1 MDCEGKILLIDFISP
16 NPDNCVRVLW
26 GAEEGR
32 RRDDFRRFHLALHTI
47 RTIITD
53 ERGFLSVA
61 KHVNT
66 NYTLGSP

>member
-32 RRDDFRRFHLALHTI
+32 RREGDTRLGVQLRRSLISLTLIMPGALTPQPFF
-47 RTIITD
+47 
-53 ERGFLSVA
+53 GF
-61 KHVNT
+61 
-66 NYTLGSP
+66 Y